1 VSNGVARQP
10 VESLIVSTTVFL
22 RRFPPF
28 DAMDEAALRF
38 LASRLKLG
46 YYPKDTTILSP
57 QQGTPR
63 ALFIIKRGLV
73 HVTPPD
79 AFAASNINVHPLGP
93 GELFSLGASLE
104 ERPVSGP
111 YVAAADTFCFELTL
125 PDLREVIERS
135 QRIREFVQGYLR
147 SLVRESRRLLA
158 MQYSG
163 TVAEQQA
170 MNRGLRSLLR
180 REPVTCPPATSI
192 RAALELMSK
201 NRVGSIIVVTP
212 EHHAAGIL
220 TQHDIIDRV
229 VLSDIDQAQ
238 PIATIMSPD
247 PVTLSGEATAFEA
260 AHTMAQHGVRHIPV
274 VDARRVIGVVT
285 ERDLFALQRISVR
298 QINVEVARAVTPDA
312 LQHIAEDIRRLARS
326 LMGQGVAAEQL
337 TLIVSSLNDALTRRI
352 LELEAQA
359 HGVADTEWCWL
370 AFGSEGRLEQT
381 ISTDQDNGLIFADPA
396 GGDRNRIREA
406 LLPFALAVNQRLD
419 ECGFPL
425 CAGEIMASN
434 PKWCLSL
441 GEWREQ
447 FASWI
452 ADTDPEALLHATI
465 FFDFRGVYGRLE
477 IAEALRRTLL
487 VDTTEN
493 SRFLRQLAQKALI
506 TRPPLGMLRD
516 FRVEDEGPCTGTL
529 DLKKSGARLFVDAA
543 RVIGLA
549 TGVAHTSTAQ
559 RLREGGGRAHIPD
572 EEIASAIEAFFFIQM
587 LRLRQQLGADP
598 ANAREAHNRLNPE
611 ELNEVDRRI
620 LKECFR
626 QARKLQSRLALDY
639 QL

>member
-1 VSNGVARQP
+1 VSNGEARAP
-10 VESLIVSTTVFL
+10 VESLIVNTTIFL

-79 AFAASNINVHPLGP
+79 AFAAANVNVHPLGP
-93 GELFSLGASLE
+93 GELFSLGACLE

-125 PDLREVIERS
+125 ADLREVIERS
-135 QRIREFVQGYLR
+135 PRIREFVQGYLR

-180 REPVTCPPATSI
+180 RAPVTCPPGTSI
-192 RAALELMSK
+192 REVLEIMSR
-201 NRVGSIIVVTP
+201 NRVGSMIVVTP
-212 EHHAAGIL
+212 ENHAAGIL

-229 VLSDIDQAQ
+229 VLSDIDQTQ
-238 PIATIMSPD
+238 PIAAIMTPD
-247 PVTLSGEATAFEA
+247 PVTLNAESTAFEA
-260 AHTMAQHGVRHIPV
+260 AFTMAQHGVRHIPV
-274 VDARRVIGVVT
+274 VDGQRVIGVVT

-298 QINVEVARAVTPDA
+298 QINVEVARAGTPEA
-312 LQHIAEDIRRLARS
+312 LQHIAGEIRRLARS

-352 LELEAQA
+352 LELEAKA

-370 AFGSEGRLEQT
+370 AFGSEGRYEQT
-381 ISTDQDNGLIFADPA
+381 VSTDQDNGIVFADPA
-396 GGDRNRIREA
+396 DDDRKRVREV
-406 LLPFALAVNQRLD
+406 LLPFALAVNRRLD

-434 PKWCLSL
+434 PRWCLSL
-441 GEWREQ
+441 SEWREQ
-447 FASWI
+447 FGSWI
-452 ADTDPEALLHATI
+452 ADTDPEALLFATI

-477 IAEALRRTLL
+477 LADALRRKLL
-487 VDTTEN
+487 DDTTEN
-493 SRFLRQLAQKALI
+493 PRFLRQLAEKALI
-506 TRPPLGMLRD
+506 TRPPLGILRE
-516 FRVEDEGPCTGTL
+516 FRVDDDGPYAGTL
-529 DLKKSGARLFVDAA
+529 DLKKAGARVFVDVA

-549 TGVAHTSTAQ
+549 TGTVHTSTAQ
-559 RLREGGGRAHIPD
+559 RLREGGIRAHMPD
-572 EEIASAIEAFFFIQM
+572 DEVASAIEAFFFIQM
-587 LRLRQQLGADP
+587 LRLRQQLAAEMPDQ
-598 ANAREAHNRLNPE
+598 REAHNRLNPE
-611 ELNEVDRRI
+611 ELNAVDRRV